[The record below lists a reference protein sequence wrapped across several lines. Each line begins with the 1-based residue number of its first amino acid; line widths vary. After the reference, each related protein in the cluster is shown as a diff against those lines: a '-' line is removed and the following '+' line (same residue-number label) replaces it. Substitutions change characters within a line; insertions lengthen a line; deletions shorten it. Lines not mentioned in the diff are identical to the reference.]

1 MLHYAIGHSEEPE
14 SKEAIEDVLA
24 QCEQSLPGRKPQ
36 AGLLFASIG
45 YDFAY
50 LMEQIRQR
58 YPGIQIAGCSSF
70 GEISSKKKVAGNSVA
85 LLLFDSDAV
94 EIHTALAREIS
105 QQEKTAVAGAIHEAL
120 PKNRKQPA
128 LCLLFADGLTSNITD
143 VINGVVAGVGNPD
156 LVIGG
161 GGACDDWQFQK
172 VFVFHADQVVS
183 NAASMMLLSE
193 PLKCS
198 IAVRHGHNP
207 FSSTTRSVIT
217 HSEKNILYTID
228 NRPALDF
235 YKSHLGEHANYESY
249 ALLIYLDDPERFPE
263 RYLVRAP
270 FRIDRENGSITFPG
284 DIPQGCPVAISQ
296 LATKAKTLEAARVCI
311 KEAKEAFKGDKIDLA
326 LIYSCALRKEIL
338 GTDTPQEIEIIQKE
352 LPESVDLFG
361 YYTYGEIGHRQIGE
375 PSRYYNETIVVILI
389 GE

>member
-1 MLHYAIGHSEEPE
+1 MLHFAIGHSEEPE
-14 SKEAIEDVLA
+14 TKEAIEDVLA
-24 QCEQSLPGRKPQ
+24 QCEQTLQGRKPQ

-45 YDFAY
+45 YDFAF
-50 LMEQIRQR
+50 LTEQIRRR

-85 LLLFDSDAV
+85 LLLLDSDAV
-94 EIHTALAREIS
+94 EIHTAFAKEIS
-105 QQEKTAVAGAIHEAL
+105 QNEKAAVAGAIKEAL
-120 PKNRKQPA
+120 PENHKLPS

-143 VINGVVAGVGNPD
+143 VINGVAEGVGNPA

-161 GGACDDWQFQK
+161 GGACDDWKFQK
-172 VFVFHADQVVS
+172 VFVFHADQVAS

-198 IAVRHGHNP
+198 IAVRHGHTP
-207 FSSTTRSVIT
+207 FPFKTRSVIT

-228 NRPALDF
+228 NMPALDF
-235 YKSHLGEHANYESY
+235 YKLHLGEHANYEAY
-249 ALLIYLDDPERFPE
+249 ALLIYLDDPERFPD

-284 DIPQGCPVAISQ
+284 DIPQGCQVTISQ
-296 LATKAKTLEAARVCI
+296 LATKAKTLEAAQVCI
-311 KEAKEAFKGDKIDLA
+311 KQAREAFKGDKIDLA
-326 LIYSCALRKEIL
+326 LVYSCALRKEIL
-338 GTDTPQEIEIIQKE
+338 GTDTPKEIEIIQKE
-352 LPESVDLFG
+352 LPDVDLFG
-361 YYTYGEIGHRQIGE
+361 FYTYGEIGHHHLGE